1 MSKAFL
7 FAVSFMALF
16 CSCDERRG
24 LLPPS
29 GGKLYEALLMGDSA
43 DIVKSALQADM
54 PGLPQGEPQFD
65 VSSIDSADFGST
77 LRTTREIVVVR
88 TSPKLYATVRIR
100 YDRDVWAEPQTVV
113 TVTAPSMRMI
123 SDSIGRVAP
132 TLLRLLNTA
141 EMRKSL
147 AMLRD
152 HRNAK
157 AERLVDSMFHVRMWV
172 PLDMVSSRKDRDFV
186 WLSNNSPSVM
196 SNIVVYKAPRHGD
209 PVAQRDSAL
218 ARNIKGETDRMHIAT
233 VARTVAANP
242 DGTVMRGLWEMTGD
256 NMGGPFI
263 CRRVRTTEK
272 DDNHDIVV
280 EGFVFAP
287 GKGKRDAMRQME
299 TVLRS
304 ISATLRNR
312 SPRGETSQDKASRG
326 ETSKTRKANRHN

>member
-157 AERLVDSMFHVRMWV
+157 AERLVDSMFLVRMWV

-218 ARNIKGETDRMHIAT
+218 ARNIKGETDRMHMAT

-299 TVLRS
+299 AVLRS

-312 SPRGETSQDKASRG
+312 SSRGETSQDKASRG

>member
-1 MSKAFL
+1 
-7 FAVSFMALF
+7 
-16 CSCDERRG
+16 
-24 LLPPS
+24 
-29 GGKLYEALLMGDSA
+29 
-43 DIVKSALQADM
+43 
-54 PGLPQGEPQFD
+54 
-65 VSSIDSADFGST
+65 
-77 LRTTREIVVVR
+77 
-88 TSPKLYATVRIR
+88 
-100 YDRDVWAEPQTVV
+100 
-113 TVTAPSMRMI
+113 
-123 SDSIGRVAP
+123 
-132 TLLRLLNTA
+132 
-141 EMRKSL
+141 
-147 AMLRD
+147 
-152 HRNAK
+152 
-157 AERLVDSMFHVRMWV
+157 
-172 PLDMVSSRKDRDFV
+172 MVSSRKDRDFV

-218 ARNIKGETDRMHIAT
+218 ARNIKGETDRMHMAT

-299 TVLRS
+299 AVLRS

-326 ETSKTRKANRHN
+326 ETPKTRKANRHN